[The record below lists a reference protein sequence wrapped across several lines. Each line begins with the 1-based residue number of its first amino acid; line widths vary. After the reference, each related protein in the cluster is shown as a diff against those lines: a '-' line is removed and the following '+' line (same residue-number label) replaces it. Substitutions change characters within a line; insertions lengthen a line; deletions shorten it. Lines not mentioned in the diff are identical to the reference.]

1 MDVAASIIAIRQE
14 VGAMRAEISARLE
27 KVSTSTSG
35 FDRRLL
41 DIEGSF
47 MNHVNAR
54 LDSLC
59 DGVTSTHLD
68 IQGLALDIDQA
79 HDRVCTSLDEVR
91 SEIREVVQDSHK
103 ATSGR
108 IDGLSKAVI
117 DSNGRTKHAFFEVGR
132 GLDANHQ
139 TVISRLDSMN
149 KDIKST
155 VCNKIDNANGNIN
168 KLVVDS
174 RDDLYG
180 RLELVQQ
187 EVESSRRRIT
197 ERMNTMHE
205 ALAGIMNTMR
215 DRVFQKFDRVS
226 SSLSSMLPVMRD
238 IRKGHKR

>member
-1 MDVAASIIAIRQE
+1 MAASIIAIRQE
-14 VGAMRAEISARLE
+14 VGAMRAEISAHLE

-35 FDRRLL
+35 VDRRLL
-41 DIEGSF
+41 DIEGLF
-47 MNHVNAR
+47 MNHINAR

-79 HDRVCTSLDEVR
+79 HDRVCTSLDEFR
-91 SEIREVVQDSHK
+91 GEIREILQNSHK
-103 ATSGR
+103 TTSGR

-117 DSNGRTKHAFFEVGR
+117 DSNGRTKHAFFEIGR
-132 GLDANHQ
+132 GIDANHQ
-139 TVISRLDSMN
+139 SVVTKLDNMS

-168 KLVVDS
+168 KLVVDT
-174 RDDLYG
+174 RDDLHG
-180 RLELVQQ
+180 RLEQVEQ
-187 EVESSRRRIT
+187 EVESSRRRIN

-215 DRVFQKFDRVS
+215 DRVFQKIDRVS

-238 IRKGHKR
+238 IRKGYKR